1 MKRLKTYKIFEQS
14 KIREDIE
21 DIKDIFLELRDEG
34 WNVKHENFDISS
46 EFAFTDEFFIFKKG
60 KSGYYLDSSKCE
72 LFNISEVLNDVL
84 RFVDVCE
91 MYDNKFRIITH
102 DGQYTLDITKKIH
115 NLKEIDKSDV
125 VEETHLH
132 LKNNNKKGIIDL
144 ENVKFVSCQILK

>member
-46 EFAFTDEFFIFKKG
+46 DYPFTDEFFIFKKG

-84 RFVDVCE
+84 RFVDICE

-125 VEETHLH
+125 LEETHLH